1 MATRYGDADL
11 LKEAGFVESTS
22 YNPEWT
28 KSFGNFKVFIFI
40 KERFW
45 HVQIARFGLDGVGET
60 SMNTHKKYTDLSKAL
75 RDLESFENRLN
86 KKH

>member
-1 MATRYGDADL
+1 MATRYGDIDL
-11 LKEAGFVESTS
+11 LEQAGFQETTS
-22 YNPEWT
+22 YNLEWF
-28 KSFGNFKVFIFI
+28 KSFGNHKVFIFI

-75 RDLESFENRLN
+75 KDLESFENRLN